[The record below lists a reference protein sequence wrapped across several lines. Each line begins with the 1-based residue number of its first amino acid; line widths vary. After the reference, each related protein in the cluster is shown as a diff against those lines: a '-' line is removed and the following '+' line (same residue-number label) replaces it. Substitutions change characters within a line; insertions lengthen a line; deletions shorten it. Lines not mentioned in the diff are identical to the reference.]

1 MEFDTQ
7 MIVLILVAIIQV
19 ILILSVVH
27 ISGKTDEIA
36 KTLKEISDKLNSE
49 DKQKKNPA
57 RCANTEQD
65 NLKICNSN
73 LNSV

>member
-49 DKQKKNPA
+49 DK
-57 RCANTEQD
+57 
-65 NLKICNSN
+65 
-73 LNSV
+73 

>member
-36 KTLKEISDKLNSE
+36 KTLKEISNKLNKE
-49 DKQKKNPA
+49 DK
-57 RCANTEQD
+57 
-65 NLKICNSN
+65 
-73 LNSV
+73 

>member
-36 KTLKEISDKLNSE
+36 KTLKEISDKLNSK
-49 DKQKKNPA
+49 DK
-57 RCANTEQD
+57 
-65 NLKICNSN
+65 
-73 LNSV
+73 

>member
-36 KTLKEISDKLNSE
+36 KTLKEISDKLNKE
-49 DKQKKNPA
+49 DK
-57 RCANTEQD
+57 
-65 NLKICNSN
+65 
-73 LNSV
+73 

>member
-1 MEFDTQ
+1 MKEGENMLDTQ
-7 MIVLILVAIIQV
+7 AIVLILVAVIQV

-49 DKQKKNPA
+49 DK
-57 RCANTEQD
+57 
-65 NLKICNSN
+65 
-73 LNSV
+73 

>member
-27 ISGKTDEIA
+27 ISGKADEIA

-49 DKQKKNPA
+49 DK
-57 RCANTEQD
+57 
-65 NLKICNSN
+65 
-73 LNSV
+73 

>member
-7 MIVLILVAIIQV
+7 MIILILVAIIQV

-36 KTLKEISDKLNSE
+36 KTLKEISDKLNKE
-49 DKQKKNPA
+49 DK
-57 RCANTEQD
+57 
-65 NLKICNSN
+65 
-73 LNSV
+73 

>member
-36 KTLKEISDKLNSE
+36 KTLKEISNKLNSE
-49 DKQKKNPA
+49 DK
-57 RCANTEQD
+57 
-65 NLKICNSN
+65 
-73 LNSV
+73 

>member
-7 MIVLILVAIIQV
+7 VIVLILVAIIQV

-49 DKQKKNPA
+49 DK
-57 RCANTEQD
+57 
-65 NLKICNSN
+65 
-73 LNSV
+73 

>member
-36 KTLKEISDKLNSE
+36 KTMKEISDKLNKE
-49 DKQKKNPA
+49 DK
-57 RCANTEQD
+57 
-65 NLKICNSN
+65 
-73 LNSV
+73 